1 MLAVLSLDPT
11 LLSFLMVTLILRLVP
26 RSRDFDNLIV
36 IVDTNLRRVYLT
48 LCCFNARSV
57 AENRS
62 DKRSEI

>member
-11 LLSFLMVTLILRLVP
+11 LLSFLMVTLTLRLVP

-36 IVDTNLRRVYLT
+36 IVDTILRRQYLT
-48 LCCFNARSV
+48 LCCFNVPSV